1 MLGWSRTAMLKAGG
15 QARCPT
21 SHTGSRYRTDRA
33 LVRRVL
39 LRLCLKSTAD
49 VFSFY
54 LLRIWRCG
62 S

>member
-1 MLGWSRTAMLKAGG
+1 MLKAGG